1 MEFGAKSPILI
12 GFLLVIFF
20 FFITG
25 LNQNANACSCIT
37 WDDIEYDFDQEDSV
51 IFSGKVTNYKVQQT
65 SALVTF
71 EINQTW
77 KGFPN
82 NVTSITITESFD
94 SMCTYN
100 LFEESSY
107 LVVAYPWNETL
118 TVSICSA
125 TMGLADA
132 DEAILFLN
140 NQTVT
145 NSVTDTTQ
153 ELPNP
158 LVVPPRIQ
166 VFNGVIPEDVE
177 CKSGFELIFKATN
190 GNPACVSPASAT
202 KLIAMGWASA

>member
-1 MEFGAKSPILI
+1 MLLKNNLFLLLILPIL
-12 GFLLVIFF
+12 F
-20 FFITG
+20 FFIAG

-37 WDDIEYDFDQEDSV
+37 MGNIEYDFDQENSV
-51 IFSGKVTNYKVQQT
+51 IFSGKVTNYKAQQT

-77 KGFPN
+77 KGVPN
-82 NVTSITITESFD
+82 NVTSITITQSFKN
-94 SMCTYN
+94 MCTYN
-100 LFEESSY
+100 FFEESY
-107 LVVAYPWNETL
+107 LVVAYSWNETL
-118 TVSICSA
+118 GVTICSA

-132 DEAILFLN
+132 DEEILFLN

-145 NSVTDTTQ
+145 NTVTNTTQ

-166 VFNGVIPEDVE
+166 VFNGVTPEDVE

-202 KLIAMGWASA
+202 KLIAMGWARA